1 MYRWISIAWTSE
13 DHDYTLESLRVNLLS
28 YKDKKNWDL
37 DFTSKDQDLWEIEVL
52 AIKCHLY
59 AFDQMWKTTYNEIL
73 DQNDWLYCKI

>member
-1 MYRWISIAWTSE
+1 M
-13 DHDYTLESLRVNLLS
+13 
-28 YKDKKNWDL
+28 
-37 DFTSKDQDLWEIEVL
+37 EVL